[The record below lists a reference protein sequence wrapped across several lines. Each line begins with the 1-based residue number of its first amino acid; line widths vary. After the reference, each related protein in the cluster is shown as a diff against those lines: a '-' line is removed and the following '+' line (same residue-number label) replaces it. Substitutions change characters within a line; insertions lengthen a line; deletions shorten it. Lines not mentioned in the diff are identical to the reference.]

1 MSVFCFNWGF
11 DRFLHLPS
19 RPLHFPRVF
28 GRRKRRGADPE
39 EPQASARRADFERAA
54 RASRAGD
61 PCARGPSA
69 RCGAGGGRGGAFT
82 GESAFPSRK
91 RPPGPDAPTRRAGE
105 AASRSPAVRS
115 RSAVVVVF
123 LMTRNDGSRHKAVL
137 LAPKS
142 NRCCFNCSYKK
153 DKQFFLKKPNS
164 KASRI
169 FQFHQQMALVV
180 SAIVWVVFP

>member
-1 MSVFCFNWGF
+1 MGIRS
-11 DRFLHLPS
+11 LSASSITAASLSPS
-19 RPLHFPRVF
+19 LRQEEAARCRP
-28 GRRKRRGADPE
+28 RGTPSIGAP
-39 EPQASARRADFERAA
+39 RRAGFERAA

-69 RCGAGGGRGGAFT
+69 RCGAGGGRGGAWPPRLL
-82 GESAFPSRK
+82 GSLHPSAENSAPRLPGSLH
-91 RPPGPDAPTRRAGE
+91 PPAENGLPVPTRRRAGE

-115 RSAVVVVF
+115 RSAVVVDF

-153 DKQFFLKKPNS
+153 DK
-164 KASRI
+164 
-169 FQFHQQMALVV
+169 
-180 SAIVWVVFP
+180 